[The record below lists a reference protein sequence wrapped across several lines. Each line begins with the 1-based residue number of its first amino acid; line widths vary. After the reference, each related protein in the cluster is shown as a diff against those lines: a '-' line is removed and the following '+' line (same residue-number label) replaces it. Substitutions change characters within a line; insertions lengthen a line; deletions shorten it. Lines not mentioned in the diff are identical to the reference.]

1 LSQIEDRAAIER
13 EDRAR
18 EERIDRL
25 LAEAR
30 EWLAKSEAITKR
42 WEAEG
47 ILRPQK

>member
-1 LSQIEDRAAIER
+1 LSQIEDWRAIEQ

-25 LAEAR
+25 LEEAR
-30 EWLAKSEAITKR
+30 EWLAKSEAITKK

-47 ILRPQK
+47 ILRPDK